1 MLGKTDIAKRIAKE
15 LKDGYFVNLGI
26 GIPTLVANFERFRA
40 NGKGHSNEI
49 YLSFGYVPI
58 DAMKFAL
65 DLNNSESLK
74 TGLNINKNINGF
86 DIEVNSNYNLI
97 SKIPDYKTSFEA
109 KKIF

>member
-1 MLGKTDIAKRIAKE
+1 
-15 LKDGYFVNLGI
+15 
-26 GIPTLVANFERFRA
+26 
-40 NGKGHSNEI
+40 
-49 YLSFGYVPI
+49 
-58 DAMKFAL
+58 MKFAL

-97 SKIPDYKTSFEA
+97 SKTPDYKTSFEA